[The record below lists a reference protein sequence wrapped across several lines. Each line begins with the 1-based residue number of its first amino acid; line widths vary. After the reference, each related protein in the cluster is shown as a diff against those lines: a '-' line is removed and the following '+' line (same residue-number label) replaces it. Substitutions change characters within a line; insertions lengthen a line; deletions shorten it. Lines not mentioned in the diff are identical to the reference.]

1 MSKQCG
7 HAHDV
12 HKAMHV
18 MYLAVIVLL
27 FICPCYL
34 RDSCCTHCPGNIVAK
49 EYFWSA
55 VEHLNVPTVSIVL
68 LIEAPV
74 VLEKGMASQA
84 WLLTYHLYSLIPK
97 PHPPKEWPGVHCLR
111 MCLISQNSGN
121 LGYYHIIN
129 PTSTVL

>member
-34 RDSCCTHCPGNIVAK
+34 WDSCCTHRPGNIVAK

-55 VEHLNVPTVSIVL
+55 VEYLNVPSVSIVL
-68 LIEAPV
+68 LIEVPV
-74 VLEKGMASQA
+74 VLEK
-84 WLLTYHLYSLIPK
+84 
-97 PHPPKEWPGVHCLR
+97 
-111 MCLISQNSGN
+111 
-121 LGYYHIIN
+121 
-129 PTSTVL
+129 